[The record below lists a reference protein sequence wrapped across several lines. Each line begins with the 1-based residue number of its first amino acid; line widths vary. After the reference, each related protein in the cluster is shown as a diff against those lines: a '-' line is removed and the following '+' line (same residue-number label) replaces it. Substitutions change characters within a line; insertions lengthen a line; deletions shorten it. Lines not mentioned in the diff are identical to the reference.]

1 MDGYDWGT
9 PVERGTEEWWRI
21 AIESLRVKAWVLRKF
36 RPKKE
41 LPSGCAFCGIK
52 GHAARFC
59 KNSAQKNLPFC
70 TECNVF
76 VEGGRCIGDHGD
88 FRSLVRGRCMICHT
102 PRTSQRGQCTQCGR
116 SVVQQLRDCPHAMD
130 IIEENVTAA
139 HSREKLGLPD
149 WELVRFREIGE
160 VKGWNGIQRLI
171 CGSGISHLD
180 ESMDSSPQTDRS
192 IVKTDPVHNY
202 SPAMDQTWLMTGLEL
217 PTSQLRLFL
226 CGLGLSSKGNLET
239 LHDRLIRHLEYKYEV
254 PGVHWDPTVDE
265 VRKLTEIVVDINQTS
280 QSSIQSSCEDLIERV
295 DEILS
300 SSSRLIQELA
310 SSGGFSKHESFE
322 SLDVTPQRELVTY
335 PSISEEEVLN
345 SDGSYS
351 AHKDELVNDPSS
363 TVDGVVLDHASKT
376 AGPPMDNDGESVN
389 FESSM
394 DQIVT
399 RRDLDVAVRKLESK
413 IENCFT
419 QLQQVIMD
427 KMMTRVNNQEDTS
440 QVVNDQKSESQCD
453 SGVDCETQDVGGDLK
468 SLKDSNKGILKRR
481 RRGLYNRSKKSS
493 DGTTSNDEAT
503 YNLTTKYTN
512 RGNAS
517 SEVNALTSA
526 SDSGDRNDCSS
537 ESKSEFIKKRRR
549 RRRRPSEKTK
559 TSRASL
565 VANNVVGFS
574 QSTRGNTN
582 RRANGSGESAFGSA
596 WSKSAVETRLTRR
609 HGTCVKYPD
618 QMSQRE
624 KDGRPSSYVY
634 SPVFNRY
641 GHSRVDPRRYVQENR
656 FGVQYELANHFVG
669 SRWEAPCC
677 CKSDVPRGFARNHRI
692 DCYPVPC
699 HYPYT
704 LSRGG
709 LNYDL
714 SRYNNSLHYS

>member
-1 MDGYDWGT
+1 
-9 PVERGTEEWWRI
+9 
-21 AIESLRVKAWVLRKF
+21 
-36 RPKKE
+36 
-41 LPSGCAFCGIK
+41 
-52 GHAARFC
+52 
-59 KNSAQKNLPFC
+59 
-70 TECNVF
+70 
-76 VEGGRCIGDHGD
+76 
-88 FRSLVRGRCMICHT
+88 
-102 PRTSQRGQCTQCGR
+102 
-116 SVVQQLRDCPHAMD
+116 
-130 IIEENVTAA
+130 
-139 HSREKLGLPD
+139 
-149 WELVRFREIGE
+149 
-160 VKGWNGIQRLI
+160 
-171 CGSGISHLD
+171 
-180 ESMDSSPQTDRS
+180 MDSSPQTDRS

-265 VRKLTEIVVDINQTS
+265 VSPPGDDLESTLLPEKSEIGETGKLTEIVVDINQTS

-427 KMMTRVNNQEDTS
+427 KMMTRVNYQEDTS
-440 QVVNDQKSESQCD
+440 RVVNDQKLESQSD
-453 SGVDCETQDVGGDLK
+453 SGVDCESKVPSRD
-468 SLKDSNKGILKRR
+468 SAPLKDSDNRVFRR
-481 RRGLYNRSKKSS
+481 RRRRYCNDLKKPS
-493 DGTTSNDEAT
+493 DGTIISDEAVH
-503 YNLTTKYTN
+503 NLTSEYTKGEDAS
-512 RGNAS
+512 RKAS
-517 SEVNALTSA
+517 SSTVN
-526 SDSGDRNDCSS
+526 SDPSDQKDGSS
-537 ESKSEFIKKRRR
+537 DAKSEVAKKRKRRR
-549 RRRRPSEKTK
+549 RRRSSKKTE
-559 TSRASL
+559 TSRAPVVVS
-565 VANNVVGFS
+565 NVVDFS
-574 QSTRGNTN
+574 QRPVYD
-582 RRANGSGESAFGSA
+582 RYVH
-596 WSKSAVETRLTRR
+596 SKV
-609 HGTCVKYPD
+609 
-618 QMSQRE
+618 
-624 KDGRPSSYVY
+624 
-634 SPVFNRY
+634 N
-641 GHSRVDPRRYVQENR
+641 PRRYVPENR
-656 FGVQYELANHFVG
+656 FEIRYELANRCVG
-669 SRWEAPCC
+669 PRWE
-677 CKSDVPRGFARNHRI
+677 
-692 DCYPVPC
+692 VPC
-699 HYPYT
+699 AAKYIREDIRGIFPDNENYPSSKSL
-704 LSRGG
+704 LST
-709 LNYDL
+709 DKIDEVVP
-714 SRYNNSLHYS
+714 NSLTTLLSNIILPRKKGCTSKLCSCIKSGLCCSDLCKQCIDICVNKPRIASDWDSINDDENVVTGNFVSPRIAETSEDNSSMDEAIPGPSYL